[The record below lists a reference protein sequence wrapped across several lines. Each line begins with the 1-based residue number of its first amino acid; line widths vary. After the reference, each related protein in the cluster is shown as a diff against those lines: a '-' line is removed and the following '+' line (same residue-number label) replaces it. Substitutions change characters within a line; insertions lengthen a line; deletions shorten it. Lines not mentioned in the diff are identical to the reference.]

1 MRTKKS
7 VVKNAGKAGPGRPP
21 GQSSTRPISIRF
33 PVNALEELQRNA
45 VAMRLPLAL
54 FIRNIV
60 LSWLDEQPEEQQET
74 PA

>member
-1 MRTKKS
+1 
-7 VVKNAGKAGPGRPP
+7 
-21 GQSSTRPISIRF
+21 
-33 PVNALEELQRNA
+33 VNALEELQRNA